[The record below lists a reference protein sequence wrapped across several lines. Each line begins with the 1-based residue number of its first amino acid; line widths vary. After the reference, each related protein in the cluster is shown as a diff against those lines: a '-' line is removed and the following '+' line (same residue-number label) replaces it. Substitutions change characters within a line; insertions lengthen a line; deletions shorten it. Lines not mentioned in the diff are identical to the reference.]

1 MTDFKDKLL
10 NTKDK
15 IVGEVKEA
23 FGKATNNEELE
34 LEGKMQSEKADF
46 NQKVSEV
53 KEDIGE
59 KTNDV
64 YDKFV
69 DKNESDRALDRDK
82 EYLNRNDT
90 NIDNTSSD
98 DMGTV
103 YDKSIKGDMGA
114 GVDTNRTDLKT
125 DFDDNITED
134 KDIDYD
140 KNIID
145 EKDIDLDKNFLD
157 ENDFKDGNK

>member
-1 MTDFKDKLL
+1 MTDFKDKIL

-23 FGKATNNEELE
+23 IGKATNNEELE
-34 LEGKMQSEKADF
+34 FEGKMQSEKADF
-46 NQKVSEV
+46 NQKVNEV
-53 KEDIGE
+53 KDDISE

-69 DKNESDRALDRDK
+69 DNNEKDQVLDREKDN
-82 EYLNRNDT
+82 LNRNDT
-90 NIDNTSSD
+90 NLDNTISD

-103 YDKSIKGDMGA
+103 YDKNIVGDMGA
-114 GVDTNRTDLKT
+114 GIDTNRTDLEK
-125 DFDDNITED
+125 DFDNNVTPV
-134 KDIDYD
+134 
-140 KNIID
+140 
-145 EKDIDLDKNFLD
+145 KDIDLDKNFHN

>member
-23 FGKATNNEELE
+23 IGKATNNEELE
-34 LEGKMQSEKADF
+34 FEGKMQSTKADF
-46 NQKVSEV
+46 NQKVNEV
-53 KEDIGE
+53 KDDISE
-59 KTNDV
+59 KTDDV

-69 DKNESDRALDRDK
+69 DNSEKDRVLDREKD
-82 EYLNRNDT
+82 YLNRNDT
-90 NIDNTSSD
+90 SLDNTTSD

-103 YDKSIKGDMGA
+103 YDKNIVGDMGA
-114 GVDTNRTDLKT
+114 GIDTNRTDLKT
-125 DFDDNITED
+125 DLDNITAD
-134 KDIDYD
+134 
-140 KNIID
+140 
-145 EKDIDLDKNFLD
+145 KDIDLDPNFHD